1 MRFIELF
8 CGVGGFRYGLEA
20 CNREQQK
27 DAEISGC
34 GSSIS
39 DKIKQ
44 PNESEKWGNYTCVY
58 SNDFDI
64 SEKLGGNMKPSDDIK
79 LKTALN
85 QCLDILEDLKTSRE
99 DSLEEIAKTF
109 ERLGYRREA

>member
-1 MRFIELF
+1 MLQHNAKQNP
-8 CGVGGFRYGLEA
+8 LP
-20 CNREQQK
+20 
-27 DAEISGC
+27 SGMW
-34 GSSIS
+34 SI
-39 DKIKQ
+39 
-44 PNESEKWGNYTCVY
+44 
-58 SNDFDI
+58 
-64 SEKLGGNMKPSDDIK
+64 KPSDDIK